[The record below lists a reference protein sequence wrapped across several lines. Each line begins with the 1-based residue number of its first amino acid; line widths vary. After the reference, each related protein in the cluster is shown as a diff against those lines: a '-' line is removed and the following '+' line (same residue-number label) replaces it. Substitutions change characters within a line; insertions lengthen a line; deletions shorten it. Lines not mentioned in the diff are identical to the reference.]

1 MNKSGKWTMWDW
13 SPGDLVMITSR
24 GARTEAG
31 LSLGWEDSPVLLVT
45 EANDQSITVL
55 SPTTQRRA
63 TIWRGAWGRCST
75 DWPYLTLHRG
85 DGWKTSIL
93 ADELRVVVR
102 KAP

>member
-1 MNKSGKWTMWDW
+1 MNKSGKWTTWEW

-31 LSLGWEDSPVLLVT
+31 LSLGWKDSPVLLVT
-45 EANDQSITVL
+45 EADDQSITVL
-55 SPTTQRRA
+55 SPTTNGRA
-63 TIWRGAWGRCST
+63 TIWRSGRT